1 MGWFDIIKFNVRA
14 FKDLFGDN
22 AYMLSMLVGNPP
34 SEKLFK
40 KIPWFADSFIIS
52 DLLSYYNAE
61 EIVNNPEKLI
71 EFAAVYDINLK
82 DPSELNMLMTYLKSK
97 GIEPIL

>member
-34 SEKLFK
+34 SEKLFR
-40 KIPWFADSFIIS
+40 KIPWFAESFII
-52 DLLSYYNAE
+52 DKFPDKYNVE

-71 EFAAVYDINLK
+71 ELAAVYDINLK

-97 GIEPIL
+97 GIEPVM